1 MEEVA
6 LEVVVVILVSADPGV
21 IPMFVNVQIYQG
33 NGEVIIKV
41 VLKRVP
47 LILIVVDMEVVDHF
61 KIKINERWS
70 KILDHLSISNRM
82 KLLMFFIFFTY
93 TQSFNSI
100 SMSAK
105 LVFEEDNR
113 EVLDSAFFRLI
124 YKVEQQA
131 LKEGDPFT
139 VIDTM
144 ALDVGETWS
153 VYYDLYRQYKD
164 SIDNYNFLNNSPR
177 ELLKFSASREDLDK
191 RLESRQEIYKI
202 RNKRTNG
209 ESARIYKN
217 RSNTELM
224 TIDDGPMEMP
234 STYTLFRF
242 TESIPPQ
249 NWDILEDTLT
259 VLGHLCQKAITDFR
273 GRSYTAWFTME
284 LPVNEGPWK
293 LYGLPGL
300 ILKAEDG
307 EKLFCFQAIGLQD
320 LSNTLIEID
329 RELKLFDRGRHLS
342 IIKKIIGGNFK
353 QWQAFRQAEFK
364 KITVSFLDSDAISS
378 YWMRNPII
386 YPEIEIDE

>member
-153 VYYDLYRQYKD
+153 VYYDMHKSRRD
-164 SIDNYNFLNNSPR
+164 SISKADFKNNPPRSFSLSRDQNDLQERLNTKR
-177 ELLKFSASREDLDK
+177 EIIGTID
-191 RLESRQEIYKI
+191 ESK
-202 RNKRTNG
+202 G
-209 ESARIYKN
+209 ETMKIYKN
-217 RSNTELM
+217 RQNGEFSIFDKGPLEGFSTFTYLKITEKV
-224 TIDDGPMEMP
+224 
-234 STYTLFRF
+234 
-242 TESIPPQ
+242 PPQ
-249 NWDILEDTLT
+249 DWEITEDTLT
-259 VLGHLCQKAITDFR
+259 LLGYPCHKATTDFR
-273 GRSYTAWFTME
+273 GRSHTVWFT
-284 LPVNEGPWK
+284 LDIPVNDGPWK
-293 LYGLPGL
+293 LYGLPGM
-300 ILKAEDG
+300 ILKVEVTNG
-307 EKLFCFQAIGLQD
+307 VFNFQAIGLQE
-320 LSNTLIEID
+320 LSNTNIHFPSDKKVVLCESV
-329 RELKLFDRGRHLS
+329 EKLTVFRKKRFEKIS
-342 IIKKIIGGNFK
+342 IGFSESGGGVTYF
-353 QWQAFRQAEFK
+353 
-364 KITVSFLDSDAISS
+364 TT
-378 YWMRNPII
+378 RNPIV
-386 YPEIEIDE
+386 YPEIEIVE